1 MENIEENQPLA
12 NNEESI
18 PDNLSDR
25 EHSTNEIDQLRS
37 ELEEALR
44 ERSQFRDLAQRVQA
58 DFINFRRRSEE
69 EQQQSQLVANSQL
82 LSALLPVIDDF
93 DRAQD
98 TIPRSK
104 SKKEVAWLDG
114 LELVIKKLRAILE
127 GSGVQIIEVGD
138 EQLNPNLHEAVA
150 FEEKN
155 DLPEGKILNVIRH
168 GYTLHGKLLR
178 PTLVTV
184 AKSPKF
190 IEAEISPGTINEEE
204 IYFGS
209 DTTCTR
215 PIIQEKEEA

>member
-18 PDNLSDR
+18 PDNSSDQ

-58 DFINFRRRSEE
+58 DFINFRRRIEE

-82 LSALLPVIDDF
+82 LYALLPIIDDF
-93 DRAQD
+93 DRAQG

-114 LELVIKKLRAILE
+114 LLLVIKKIHVILE
-127 GSGVQIIEVGD
+127 EAGVKVIEVGD
-138 EQLNPNLHEAVA
+138 EQLNPWVHEAVA

-155 DLPEGKILNVIRH
+155 DLPEGKILNVIRR

-184 AKSPKF
+184 AKSPKL
-190 IEAEISPGTINEEE
+190 IEAEISPETINEEQ
-204 IYFGS
+204 S
-209 DTTCTR
+209 
-215 PIIQEKEEA
+215 IQEKENDS

>member
-1 MENIEENQPLA
+1 MENIEENQSPA
-12 NNEESI
+12 NNQESI
-18 PDNLSDR
+18 LNSSSDQ
-25 EHSTNEIDQLRS
+25 EHSTNEINQLRS

-58 DFINFRRRSEE
+58 DFINFRRRIEE

-93 DRAQD
+93 DRAQG

-114 LELVIKKLRAILE
+114 LLLVIKKIHVILE
-127 GSGVQIIEVGD
+127 EAGVHVIEVGD
-138 EQLNPNLHEAVA
+138 EQLNPWVHEAVA

-184 AKSPKF
+184 AKSPKL
-190 IEAEISPGTINEEE
+190 IEAEISPETINEEQ
-204 IYFGS
+204 S
-209 DTTCTR
+209 
-215 PIIQEKEEA
+215 IQEKENDS